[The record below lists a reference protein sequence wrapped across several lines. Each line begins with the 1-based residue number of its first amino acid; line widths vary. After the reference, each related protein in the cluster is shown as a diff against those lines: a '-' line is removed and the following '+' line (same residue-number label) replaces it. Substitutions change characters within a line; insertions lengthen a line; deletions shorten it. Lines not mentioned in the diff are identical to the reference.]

1 MQWQLPRLSPV
12 SPGSAEQAEWGEQH
26 PSVLIILCQ
35 GDAGLLPSSP
45 SKEDECIGLLHNLM
59 EVLLTDLDLRAS
71 DKKMHYLPF
80 RAVEKVIP

>member
-1 MQWQLPRLSPV
+1 MLPN
-12 SPGSAEQAEWGEQH
+12 
-26 PSVLIILCQ
+26 
-35 GDAGLLPSSP
+35 SP

-59 EVLLTDLDLRAS
+59 EVLLTDLDLRSS